1 MELERL
7 GSPACVIVSR
17 GFSHSGRAIARRQG
31 YGGLPIIEM
40 DHPLAAPEREALHPK
55 ADAVVAEVIHALT
68 VDAGELQAEYR
79 EKKFRGPRNLCP
91 K

>member
-40 DHPLAAPEREALHPK
+40 DHPLAALEREALHPK

-68 VDAGELQAEYR
+68 TDAGELQAEYR
-79 EKKFRGPRNLCP
+79 EKKFKGPRNLCP

>member
-1 MELERL
+1 M

-31 YGGLPIIEM
+31 YGGLPIVEM
-40 DHPLAAPEREALHPK
+40 DHPLAAPARETLKPK
-55 ADAVVAEVIHALT
+55 ADAVVAEVVHALT
-68 VDAGELQAEYR
+68 GDARVLRAEFA
-79 EKKFRGPRNLCP
+79 EKKFRGPENLCP

>member
-1 MELERL
+1 VELERL

-31 YGGLPIIEM
+31 YGGLPIVEM

-55 ADAVVAEVIHALT
+55 ADAIVEEVVHALT
-68 VDAGELQAEYR
+68 ADAGELQAEYR
-79 EKKFRGPRNLCP
+79 VKKFKGPRNLCP

>member
-1 MELERL
+1 M

-31 YGGLPIIEM
+31 YGGLPVVEM
-40 DHPLAAPEREALHPK
+40 DHPLAASSREALHPK
-55 ADAVVAEVIHALT
+55 AAAVVAEVIRALT
-68 VDAGELQAEYR
+68 GDAAKLQAEYA
-79 EKKFRGPRNLCP
+79 EKKFKGPRNLCP

>member
-40 DHPLAAPEREALHPK
+40 GHPLAAPEREALHPK

-68 VDAGELQAEYR
+68 GDAVKLQAEYA
-79 EKKFRGPRNLCP
+79 EKKFKGPRNLCP

>member
-31 YGGLPIIEM
+31 YGGLPIVEM
-40 DHPLAAPEREALHPK
+40 DHPLAAPEREALNPK
-55 ADAVVAEVIHALT
+55 ADAVVNEVVHALT
-68 VDAGELQAEYR
+68 GDPERLRAEYA
-79 EKKFRGPRNLCP
+79 EKKFRGTENLCP

>member
-17 GFSHSGRAIARRQG
+17 GFSHSGRTISRRQG
-31 YGGLPIIEM
+31 YGGLPIVEM

-55 ADAVVAEVIHALT
+55 ADAVVNEVVHALT
-68 VDAGELQAEYR
+68 GDPEKLRAEYA
-79 EKKFRGPRNLCP
+79 EKKFRGPENLCP

>member
-1 MELERL
+1 M

-31 YGGLPIIEM
+31 YGGLPVVEM

-55 ADAVVAEVIHALT
+55 ADAIVNEVVYALT
-68 VDAGELQAEYR
+68 GDAGELRAEYA

>member
-1 MELERL
+1 M

-31 YGGLPIIEM
+31 YGGLPIVEM
-40 DHPLAAPEREALHPK
+40 EHPLAAPEREALHPK
-55 ADAVVAEVIHALT
+55 ADAVVSEVVRALT
-68 VDAGELQAEYR
+68 GDPEKLRAEYA
-79 EKKFRGPRNLCP
+79 EKKFRGPRNLSP

>member
-31 YGGLPIIEM
+31 YGGLPIVEM

-55 ADAVVAEVIHALT
+55 ADAVVEEVVHALT
-68 VDAGELQAEYR
+68 ADAGELQAEYR
-79 EKKFRGPRNLCP
+79 EKKFKGPRNLCP